1 MSNLTAIGLSL
12 AILVPY
18 VFLTAFLDRWIQD
31 RSDAVVTGVTR
42 GVALSIKYRWM
53 LLYVRFL
60 PNLSVGIIFHGAMA
74 MAWMMVASNI
84 GAEEVKRFAYLMAF
98 FAFCGFVLWI
108 LLAPLWFFHV
118 VSVLREAEAD

>member
-18 VFLTAFLDRWIQD
+18 VFD

-98 FAFCGFVLWI
+98 FALQTDRRPICP
-108 LLAPLWFFHV
+108 AAA
-118 VSVLREAEAD
+118 RY